1 MNRYGHTYAHPVLQ
15 SITSC
20 TTSRNAQADLKKRE
34 VRDTENRRKVKI
46 NKADWLDNPD
56 RYLIE
61 MAGNRLN
68 YAQYERNAPGGASG
82 N

>member
-1 MNRYGHTYAHPVLQ
+1 MTMQVFILFFSSSHLVQL
-15 SITSC
+15 
-20 TTSRNAQADLKKRE
+20 SRNAQADLKKRE

-61 MAGNRLN
+61 MAGNRQN
-68 YAQYERNAPGGASG
+68 YAQYERNESGGASG